1 MYVKWALTLVQTYI
15 KRTEWGGG
23 VNSET
28 LFESFVS
35 HSFIYNVNN
44 DVPFFLQSISTIIP

>member
-1 MYVKWALTLVQTYI
+1 MGIDTCTNVYKKHWM
-15 KRTEWGGG
+15 GGG

-44 DVPFFLQSISTIIP
+44 DVPFFFKVSLPLYPS

>member
-1 MYVKWALTLVQTYI
+1 MGIDTCTNVYKKDWMG
-15 KRTEWGGG
+15 GGG

-44 DVPFFLQSISTIIP
+44 DVPFFFKVSLPLYPS